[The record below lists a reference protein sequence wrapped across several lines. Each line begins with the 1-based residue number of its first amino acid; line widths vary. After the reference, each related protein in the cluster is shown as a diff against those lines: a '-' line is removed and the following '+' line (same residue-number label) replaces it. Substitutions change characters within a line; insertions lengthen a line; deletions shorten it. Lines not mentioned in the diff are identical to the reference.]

1 MSFFKK
7 IGKQTKSFFTKAQ
20 RGVNTLASKAELG
33 LGEAQRV
40 ARVGST
46 ILDNPITMES
56 ITIRQLGIT
65 TIKVSP
71 WIKFSDDS
79 MFVMDMEK
87 IITMT
92 EVTDED
98 LIKIHQKF
106 VRERNKK
113 SNKSELTSKMGY
125 LSSIADARISLEKL
139 YKSN

>member
-1 MSFFKK
+1 MEEDFYAIIKLVSGEE
-7 IGKQTKSFFTKAQ
+7 I
-20 RGVNTLASKAELG
+20 LSKVCPCDEDDRIML
-33 LGEAQRV
+33 
-40 ARVGST
+40 

-56 ITIRQLGIT
+56 VTIRQLGIS

-79 MFVMDMEK
+79 MFVMDIEK
-87 IITMT
+87 VITMT
-92 EVTDED
+92 EIKDED
-98 LIKIHQKF
+98 LIKVHQKF

-139 YKSN
+139 YKSI

>member
-1 MSFFKK
+1 MEEDFYAIIKLISGEE
-7 IGKQTKSFFTKAQ
+7 I
-20 RGVNTLASKAELG
+20 LSKVCPCDEDDRIML
-33 LGEAQRV
+33 
-40 ARVGST
+40 

-71 WIKFSDDS
+71 LIKFSDDS

-92 EVTDED
+92 EVTDEY

>member
-1 MSFFKK
+1 MEEDFYAIIKLISGEE
-7 IGKQTKSFFTKAQ
+7 I
-20 RGVNTLASKAELG
+20 LSKVCPCDEHDRIML
-33 LGEAQRV
+33 
-40 ARVGST
+40 

>member
-1 MSFFKK
+1 MEEDFYAIIKLVSGEE
-7 IGKQTKSFFTKAQ
+7 I
-20 RGVNTLASKAELG
+20 LSKVCPCDEDDRIVL
-33 LGEAQRV
+33 
-40 ARVGST
+40 

-56 ITIRQLGIT
+56 ITIRQLGIS

-71 WIKFSDDS
+71 WIKFADDS

-87 IITMT
+87 VITMT
-92 EVTDED
+92 EITDED
-98 LIKIHQKF
+98 LIKMHQKF

-139 YKSN
+139 YKSI

>member
-1 MSFFKK
+1 MEEDFYAIIKLVSGEE
-7 IGKQTKSFFTKAQ
+7 I
-20 RGVNTLASKAELG
+20 LSKVCPCDEDDRIIL
-33 LGEAQRV
+33 
-40 ARVGST
+40 

-56 ITIRQLGIT
+56 ITIRQLGVS
-65 TIKVSP
+65 TIKVTP

-98 LIKIHQKF
+98 LIKIHKKF
-106 VRERNKK
+106 VKEKNKK
-113 SNKSELTSKMGY
+113 SNKTKVTSKMGY
-125 LSSIADARISLEKL
+125 LSSIADARVSLEKL

>member
-1 MSFFKK
+1 MEEDFYAIIKLISGEE
-7 IGKQTKSFFTKAQ
+7 I
-20 RGVNTLASKAELG
+20 LSKVCPCDEDDRIML
-33 LGEAQRV
+33 
-40 ARVGST
+40 

-98 LIKIHQKF
+98 LIKIHKKF

>member
-1 MSFFKK
+1 MEEDFYAIIKLISGEE
-7 IGKQTKSFFTKAQ
+7 I
-20 RGVNTLASKAELG
+20 LSKVCPCDEDDRIVL
-33 LGEAQRV
+33 
-40 ARVGST
+40 

-56 ITIRQLGIT
+56 VTIRQLGIS

-71 WIKFSDDS
+71 WIKFADDS

-87 IITMT
+87 VITMT
-92 EVTDED
+92 EITDED

-125 LSSIADARISLEKL
+125 LSSIADARITLEKL
-139 YKSN
+139 YKSI

>member
-1 MSFFKK
+1 MEEDFYAIIKLISGEE
-7 IGKQTKSFFTKAQ
+7 I
-20 RGVNTLASKAELG
+20 LSKVCPCDEDDRIVL
-33 LGEAQRV
+33 
-40 ARVGST
+40 

-71 WIKFSDDS
+71 WIKFSDES

-87 IITMT
+87 VITMT
-92 EVTDED
+92 EINDED
-98 LIKIHQKF
+98 LIKMHQKF

-113 SNKSELTSKMGY
+113 SNKSEVTSKMGY

-139 YKSN
+139 YKSV